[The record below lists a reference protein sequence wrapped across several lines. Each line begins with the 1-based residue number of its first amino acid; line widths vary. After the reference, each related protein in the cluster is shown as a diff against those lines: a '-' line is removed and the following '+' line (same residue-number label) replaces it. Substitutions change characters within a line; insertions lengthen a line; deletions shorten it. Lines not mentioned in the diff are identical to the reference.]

1 MANPNLIRQI
11 EYYLSEENLQNDEFF
26 YKEVAATSYILLNP
40 ANTSSSSMF
49 FSSAT
54 KSRSLELLQS
64 SKSLRRFRSVTL
76 LSLTVIRLLCAQRS
90 FKIYLSSRP
99 RRRPTTMKKQS
110 RMSTPSTT
118 SKCTILII

>member
-26 YKEVAATSYILLNP
+26 YKEVAATPYILLNS

-54 KSRSLELLQS
+54 KSRSLELLQP

-110 RMSTPSTT
+110 RMSTPTTT